1 MLASLLL
8 AVVLAAPASQ
18 GLPDS
23 TRLRSTRA
31 AAAPRID
38 GELDDAAW
46 RDAVPL
52 DRFTQRDPDEGA
64 PATERTEVR
73 VVHTDDAI
81 HVAIRAFDAT
91 PSGIVAPLARRDAPL
106 QSDRVGVMIDS
117 WHDRRTAF
125 EFMVTPAGVQ
135 SDTYWYDD
143 SQRDPSWDATWESAT
158 RRDSAGWTAEIRIPF
173 SQLRFAA
180 APSVRFGFN
189 VWRRVSRK
197 NEIAFWRPPTKDN
210 SRMVSRFGE
219 LEGISGVAAARQI
232 EISPYVVGR
241 EVRDAAEAGNPFRTG
256 RERGAVAGADL
267 KVGIAR
273 GFTLTAALNP
283 DFGQVEADPATVNL
297 SASETFLTE
306 QRPFFAEASDV
317 FRFGTGP
324 NFNATEQLFYSRRIG
339 RVPQGTPFDRGGHR
353 REPRETTILGAAK
366 LTGRTTSGWRLGLMS
381 ALTDAESADVTDA
394 DGRRFRDEV
403 EPRTAYLV
411 ARAARELDAGRTVLG
426 AYATATRRWLP
437 EHLGDLRTSAAVGG
451 VDLNRRFGAGDGY
464 QLRAWAAGTRVAGS
478 AEAIDAT
485 QRSSVHYF
493 QRPDNRA
500 ATYDP
505 TRTSLTG
512 FSAQATLEKRTG
524 DWLWLAQGTTRSPG
538 FEANDAG
545 YQFWSGRH
553 IEELAV
559 TRRWQQPGLFRTA
572 DLRLGHFGI
581 WTYDGDRVQ
590 GVVNLTATTT
600 LRNYWNLSGAIWHR
614 AGGLDPL
621 TLRGGPALRL
631 DRNMMARARLE
642 TDVRRPVSASGELF
656 RWEYYGGA
664 SRGAEFA
671 GAVTW
676 RPSARA
682 EVSVAP
688 RVVSFVDNQQYL
700 QTADLAGGRE
710 YVVGELHQTMT
721 SLRFRGD
728 LIFTPKLSLQLY
740 AEPFV
745 SANRFRAFR
754 RVLDG
759 RAAPQEARFETLP
772 ASRVQR
778 SGDEV
783 RLDLDADGTPETDLG
798 SPDFTATSF
807 RSNAVLRWEYRPS
820 STLFLVWQQDR
831 ESETTTGAYR
841 PAAAIDDLFSTA
853 GRNAFIVKLT
863 YWWSVR

>member
-1 MLASLLL
+1 MLALLL
-8 AVVLAAPASQ
+8 AAVLVTQAGQ
-18 GLPDS
+18 GPSDS
-23 TRLRSTRA
+23 TTLRSVRA

-38 GELDDAAW
+38 GRLDDAAW
-46 RDAVPL
+46 REAAPL

-81 HVAIRAFDAT
+81 YVAFRAFDSA

-106 QSDRVGVMIDS
+106 QTDRVGVMIDS
-117 WHDRRTAF
+117 WHDRRSAF

-143 SQRDPSWDATWESAT
+143 GQRDPSWDATWESAA
-158 RRDSAGWTAEIRIPF
+158 RRDSAGWTAELRIPF

-180 APSVRFGFN
+180 APSIRFGFN
-189 VWRRVSRK
+189 AWRRITRK

-219 LEGISGVAAARQI
+219 LEGITGVGTARQI
-232 EISPYVVGR
+232 EISPYLVGR

-267 KVGIAR
+267 RIGIAR
-273 GFTLTAALNP
+273 GFMLTAALNP
-283 DFGQVEADPATVNL
+283 DFGQVEADPAEVNL

-324 NFNATEQLFYSRRIG
+324 NFNSAEQLFYSRRIG
-339 RVPQGTPFDRGGHR
+339 RAPQGTPFDRGGHR

-366 LTGRTTSGWRLGLMS
+366 LAGRTASGWRLGLMS

-394 DGRRFRDEV
+394 DGGRFRDVV
-403 EPRTAYLV
+403 EPRTGYLV
-411 ARAARELDAGRTVLG
+411 ARAARELDGGRTVVG

-437 EHLGDLRTSAAVGG
+437 ERLGDLRSSAVAGG
-451 VDLNRRFGAGDGY
+451 IDLHQRFGAGDAY
-464 QLRAWAAGTRVAGS
+464 QLRASAAATRVAGS

-485 QRSSVHYF
+485 QRSSVHHF
-493 QRPDNRA
+493 QRPDNDA

-505 TRTSLTG
+505 SRTSLAG
-512 FSAQATLEKRTG
+512 VSAQATLEKRTG
-524 DWLWLAQGTTRSPG
+524 DWLWLASATTRSPG
-538 FEANDAG
+538 FEANDLG
-545 YQFWSGRH
+545 YQTWAGRH
-553 IEELAV
+553 IEELAL

-572 DLRLGHFGI
+572 DLRLGQFGI
-581 WTYDGDRVQ
+581 WTYDGDRTQ
-590 GVVNLTATTT
+590 SAVNLTATTT
-600 LRNYWNLSGAIWHR
+600 LLNYWSLSGSIWHR
-614 AGGLDPL
+614 TGGLDP
-621 TLRGGPALRL
+621 TALRGGPGLRL
-631 DRNMMARARLE
+631 DGNVYGWVRME
-642 TDVRRPVSASGELF
+642 TDVRRPVSASAEVYG
-656 RWEYYGGA
+656 WEYYSGE
-664 SRGAEFA
+664 SRGTEAA
-671 GAVTW
+671 ATIRW
-676 RPSARA
+676 RPSTRA
-682 EVSVAP
+682 EVSVTP
-688 RVVSFVDNQQYL
+688 RLETFTDNQQYIA
-700 QTADLAGGRE
+700 TADAGGGSE
-710 YVVGELHQTMT
+710 YLVGELRQTMT
-721 SLRFRGD
+721 ALRFRGD

-745 SANRFRAFR
+745 SANRFTAFR

-759 RAAPQEARFETLP
+759 RARSQEARFETLP
-772 ASRVQR
+772 ASRVER
-778 SGDEV
+778 TGDDV
-783 RLDLDADGTPETDLG
+783 RVDLDADGIAETGLG

-831 ESETTTGAYR
+831 ESETATGRYR
-841 PAAAIDDLFSTA
+841 PGAAIDDLFSTA

-863 YWWSVR
+863 YWWSMR